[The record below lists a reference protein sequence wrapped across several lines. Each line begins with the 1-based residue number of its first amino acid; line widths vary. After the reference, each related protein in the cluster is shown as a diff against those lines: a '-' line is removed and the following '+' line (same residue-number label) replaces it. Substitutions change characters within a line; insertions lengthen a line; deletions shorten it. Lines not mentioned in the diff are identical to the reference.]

1 MDIQQKIDADLKAA
15 MLAGDRSKV
24 ETLKMIKTAVQYEA
38 VAAEDKDKGLDNDQV
53 QKVLAREAKKR
64 AETADLYEKAN
75 EPDRAAAEKAEK
87 AIIDEYLPAQVDEA
101 EVSKAVDEEFAKLDS
116 PTAADTGKVIAA
128 VRGRLGTGVDGG
140 VIARLVKEKL

>member
-1 MDIQQKIDADLKAA
+1 VDIQQKIDADLKAA

-24 ETLKMIKTAVQYEA
+24 ETLKMIKTAVQY
-38 VAAEDKDKGLDNDQV
+38 DNDQV